1 MYEMLALA
9 KEKLHYQSLLETYE
23 NAKDI
28 RSLII
33 QELRIIEEQKCL
45 DKQEWLQ

>member
-1 MYEMLALA
+1 MYEMLTLA